1 MGIFIEQK
9 HFNNSQVP
17 VQQIELCSR
26 PGVLA
31 KNGFLTLEA
40 EPKNFSKDMSQSC
53 DIKNRF
59 ICIKTV
65 PPVKKVHFWMTR
77 SFQSG
82 NGYRETELIKKS
94 DVSFPSILNKIKW
107 VLKSRVMMGQ
117 AKAMILIRPTWKG
130 YSC

>member
-17 VQQIELCSR
+17 AQQIELCSR

-59 ICIKTV
+59 TCIKTV

-117 AKAMILIRPTWKG
+117 AKAMILIRPIWKG
-130 YSC
+130 YSW